1 MSAPG
6 GGESSPLTMESFT
19 LYRDDEAIQTGL
31 TDTTTTDVLHAIGV
45 YDYTVRAI
53 YTGGESDT
61 SNHVIID
68 YPTSVGENPT
78 TGIPEDFFLGPNYP
92 NPFNPTTRI
101 TYGLPEPARVKI
113 SVVNILGQQV
123 AVLVNDYQEAG
134 YHRMIWDAQR
144 MATGLYFVVMEANNR
159 VWIQKSLLMK

>member
-1 MSAPG
+1 V
-6 GGESSPLTMESFT
+6 
-19 LYRDDEAIQTGL
+19 AIQTGI
-31 TDTTTTDVLHAIGV
+31 TDTTTTNILTANGV

-68 YPTSVGENPT
+68 YPTNVGDNPSSAL
-78 TGIPEDFFLGPNYP
+78 PDDFFLGPNYP
-92 NPFNPTTRI
+92 NPFNPITRI

-123 AVLVNDYQEAG
+123 ALLVDDFQEAG
-134 YHRMIWDAQR
+134 YHRVVWDAGRQ
-144 MATGLYFVVMEANNR
+144 ASGLYFVVMRADHR
-159 VWIQKSLLMK
+159 VWIQKGLLLK